1 MFTKTF
7 LIAATL
13 FGFALGTAQ
22 AADTPASPAHFG
34 AVLTTQTQPS
44 GAGKG
49 DFCSVNTSHP
59 TCTFVLTQAYHCE
72 FGSCKNGHLAP
83 KDGTLARV
91 SLIACYPGT
100 FVLQIANANES
111 VKKAQVVTSGP
122 VIDYLGDPQH
132 CNGTSYKVESFPV
145 NVAVKKGQFLAVDTQ
160 NVGFVN
166 CSGGGLNMLLFD
178 PPLPDGGP
186 VRTANK
192 VDGCLMMLEA
202 FYTD

>member
-1 MFTKTF
+1 MWTKTF
-7 LIAATL
+7 LIVVTF
-13 FGFALGTAQ
+13 FGLAFGTAQ
-22 AADTPASPAHFG
+22 AAETPASPAHFG

-44 GAGKG
+44 PAKG

-59 TCTFVLTQAYHCE
+59 TCTFLLTQAFKCE

-83 KDGTLARV
+83 KAGTLASV

-100 FVLQIANANES
+100 FVLQIANANET
-111 VKKAQVVTSGP
+111 VNKAQVVKSGP
-122 VIDYLGDPQH
+122 VIDYVGDPEH
-132 CNGTSYKVESFPV
+132 CNGTSYKIESFKV
-145 NVAVKKGQFLAVDTQ
+145 DVTVEKGQYLAVDTQ

-166 CSGGGLNMLLFD
+166 CSGGGKNMLLFD

-192 VDGCLMMLEA
+192 PDGCFMLLEA